1 MPTRVLEI
9 VKRAGWNDYQLR
21 LRETSSME
29 PEPYATLSYCWGGP
43 QPITTTNDSY
53 RRHSLIIDK
62 QALPASVRDAVLVVE
77 NIGLR
82 YLWIDA
88 LCILQDDQNDKNWEI
103 VQMPLIYSKAAVTI
117 VASRARGVADGF
129 LHDRPRM
136 GADTPGQ
143 VFELAFRCS
152 DNRLGSVVLLPYIES
167 STEPLD
173 LRAWPLQ
180 ERFLSPRIIEY
191 GSLQTRWI
199 CPTLSEYKSPID
211 GFKNTSIYNEERSDQ
226 LFTRALQ
233 NIFAT
238 PESITSDNRRQDL
251 LICWDKMLQVY
262 THRALTLGTDRLP
275 AISGIAER
283 ILERVFAMNTK
294 LDCGD
299 QIWNHSCSGGA
310 HSTLKRI

>member
-1 MPTRVLEI
+1 
-9 VKRAGWNDYQLR
+9 
-21 LRETSSME
+21 
-29 PEPYATLSYCWGGP
+29 
-43 QPITTTNDSY
+43 
-53 RRHSLIIDK
+53 
-62 QALPASVRDAVLVVE
+62 VE